1 MALGWSAEI
10 AKCKAVLCNYVRF
23 TVFCLGSW
31 QRGILL
37 SWLIWNGH
45 WTLLDTIVICQYLPP
60 AEQIGMWT
68 SVRPA
73 SSDPIQGSC
82 GASTTWRETQAIS
95 KVSLFWSWFHFR
107 VPQRFDFQMLLQLLP
122 KGICWLFAVF
132 IAEYSSE
139 QSAALPLR
147 LAKGLAQKW
156 CMGTAKK
163 WHAQPG
169 DTLWSSLEMQ
179 FLHGNNQELNGL
191 NHGKTW
197 FKRCFSCSFAKWMWP
212 LLSRLAMERDC
223 LFFECSQ
230 RAWKTKAG
238 ALQCWCLKD
247 SFDPTQVRF
256 EQQWPATQA
265 LMMMM
270 MWCNHLSLCIYIYM
284 VQACNPPTP
293 PPPPCDGDG
302 S

>member
-1 MALGWSAEI
+1 MPIFASGWTDWDVDIGQACQLRPHPRFLRRFDNLKRDPGNFQSLP
-10 AKCKAVLCNYVRF
+10 VL
-23 TVFCLGSW
+23 
-31 QRGILL
+31 
-37 SWLIWNGH
+37 
-45 WTLLDTIVICQYLPP
+45 IVISLQSTAAFWFSNALAV
-60 AEQIGMWT
+60 AE
-68 SVRPA
+68 RN
-73 SSDPIQGSC
+73 
-82 GASTTWRETQAIS
+82 
-95 KVSLFWSWFHFR
+95 
-107 VPQRFDFQMLLQLLP
+107 LL
-122 KGICWLFAVF
+122 WAAVF

-197 FKRCFSCSFAKWMWP
+197 FKRFFSCSFAKWMWP

-270 MWCNHLSLCIYIYM
+270 MMWCNHLSLCIYIYT
-284 VQACNPPTP
+284 VQACNPPHLP
-293 PPPPCDGDG
+293 PPPYVPT
-302 S
+302 